1 VARTGLRWGKVASA
15 ALAVTC
21 VIGTVSCSDED
32 EPEPG
37 QDAALDRSADTRSDT
52 SVVTDVSAEDRSV
65 VDQREAGTPDASTDP
80 TAPDG
85 GTTDGGTTDGGT
97 DAAPEGGNCVGG
109 GDAARDGALGMLAV
123 QALNCANCHQDE
135 PVDAGLILS
144 GRTTT
149 TVPEA
154 GVFPKNLTPDPMTGL
169 GCWTDDQI
177 ITAFMTGVGEQGQTI
192 CDRMP
197 RFGAR
202 IDAGVAQEIANF
214 LRTLPAVSK
223 AIPETLVCP
232 PRPEPR
238 PDAGTD
244 ADASGP
250 DGGTDGGADAGTDGA
265 SPPDSGSDAAPDGG
279 QDSASPD
286 VALPDVGND
295 GVSTD
300 VDIDGG

>member
-1 VARTGLRWGKVASA
+1 
-15 ALAVTC
+15 
-21 VIGTVSCSDED
+21 
-32 EPEPG
+32 
-37 QDAALDRSADTRSDT
+37 
-52 SVVTDVSAEDRSV
+52 
-65 VDQREAGTPDASTDP
+65 
-80 TAPDG
+80 
-85 GTTDGGTTDGGT
+85 
-97 DAAPEGGNCVGG
+97 
-109 GDAARDGALGMLAV
+109 MMAV

-144 GRTTT
+144 GRLTSL
-149 TVPEA
+149 VAEA

-244 ADASGP
+244 ADAGPPSDAGP
-250 DGGTDGGADAGTDGA
+250 DVTAPDGGADADGGSPEANTGDDSPGEGGFDTGT
-265 SPPDSGSDAAPDGG
+265 PDAAVDTG
-279 QDSASPD
+279 
-286 VALPDVGND
+286 
-295 GVSTD
+295 TID
-300 VDIDGG
+300 VDIDAGG